1 MSLSGRGISLKTLL
15 DEAFLPVAL
24 SFTEESVRAF
34 GFGTVEAD
42 RIRLASEEI
51 FLYLCEIAKGR
62 PCEIEVTNGAYYVR
76 VRFLFDA
83 VVFDPYALNLTARVA
98 PDEQG
103 LKSLGLLIASR
114 SVDQFYIQHSLNE
127 GIGFV
132 LIKEKG
138 YTDVADPAPAH
149 TPVALEGFT
158 ISTPDTAAIKR
169 FARMACAGYDEIYF
183 PSRYRHPA
191 KVADMAASG
200 DYHLLVAAGRSRVAA
215 PAGSAGRVSQE
226 IGGGLLWRRV
236 GRGMIEFFGPYI
248 FDTMQKQEIAAGL
261 ADHFLGQ
268 VAKTNA
274 TFAATSYATP
284 DLPAG
289 YFETLGDIKFRLP
302 GAGVRQCP
310 FFYRQLHEDM
320 GSQVWSHPDLVPFL
334 RSRYDHLVLPREILT
349 SRWEGEKRNAHSVLT
364 VRFDRPVSTAR
375 LRPAW
380 DGEDAARNIADH
392 VAVLTDEG
400 FANIFFDLD
409 LGQSWQC
416 LMTPAL
422 LENGFAPVLLLPGAG
437 EGDIVV
443 LQLCEPTDRKEK
455 RRPECAA

>member
-1 MSLSGRGISLKTLL
+1 MSLSDRGISLKTPL

-24 SFTEESVRAF
+24 SFAEKSVRAF
-34 GFGTVEAD
+34 GFGAVEAD

-51 FLYLCEIAKGR
+51 FLYLCQIAKGR
-62 PCEIEVTNGAYYVR
+62 PCEIEVANGTYYVKA
-76 VRFLFDA
+76 RFLFDA
-83 VVFDPYALNLTARVA
+83 VAFDPYALNFTARVA

-114 SVDQFYIQHSLNE
+114 SVDQFYIQHGLNE

-132 LIKEKG
+132 LIKEKN
-138 YTDVADPAPAH
+138 YPDAAEAAPAD

-158 ISTPDTAAIKR
+158 ITTPDNATVKR
-169 FARMACAGYDEIYF
+169 FARMACTGYDETYF
-183 PSRYRHPA
+183 PSRYRYPA

-200 DYHLLVAAGRSRVAA
+200 DYHVLVATGRGRAAA
-215 PAGSAGRVSQE
+215 PAGSAGRVGQE
-226 IGGGLLWRRV
+226 IGGGLLWRPV
-236 GRGMIEFFGPYI
+236 GRGMIELFGPYI
-248 FDTMQKQEIAAGL
+248 FDTKRKKETAAGL

-274 TFAATSYATP
+274 TFVVTSYATP

-302 GAGVRQCP
+302 GGGVRQCP

-334 RSRYDHLVLPREILT
+334 RTRYDHLVLPREILT
-349 SRWEGEKRNAHSVLT
+349 STWEGERRNAHSALT
-364 VRFDRPVSTAR
+364 VRFDRPVRTAR

-380 DGEDAARNIADH
+380 DGEDAARNIGDH
-392 VAVLTDEG
+392 VTVLTDEG
-400 FANIFFDLD
+400 FANIFFELD

-422 LENGFAPVLLLPGAG
+422 LENGFAPVLLLPDAG

-443 LQLCEPTDRKEK
+443 LQLRELPDRKEK
-455 RRPECAA
+455 RRPEFAA

>member
-24 SFTEESVRAF
+24 SFTEKSVRAF
-34 GFGTVEAD
+34 GFGAAEAD

-51 FLYLCEIAKGR
+51 FLYLCQIAKDR
-62 PCEIEVTNGAYYVR
+62 PCEIEVSNGVYCVKA
-76 VRFLFDA
+76 RFLFDA
-83 VVFDPYALNLTARVA
+83 VAFDPYALNFTARIT

-103 LKSLGLLIASR
+103 FKSLGLLIASR
-114 SVDQFYIQHSLNE
+114 SVDQFYIQHGLNE

-132 LIKEKG
+132 LIKEKN
-138 YTDVADPAPAH
+138 YTDVADEAPAD
-149 TPVALEGFT
+149 TPVALEDFT
-158 ISTPDTAAIKR
+158 ISTPDNATIKR
-169 FARMACAGYDEIYF
+169 FVRKVCNGYEEIYF
-183 PSRYRHPA
+183 PSRYRYPA

-200 DYHLLVAAGRSRVAA
+200 DYHLLVATGRGRVAA
-215 PAGSAGRVSQE
+215 PAGGAWRAGQE

-248 FDTMQKQEIAAGL
+248 FDTMQKKEIAAGL

-274 TFAATSYATP
+274 TFAATSYATS

-289 YFETLGDIKFRLP
+289 YFETLGDIEFRLP
-302 GAGVRQCP
+302 GKGVRQCP

-349 SRWEGEKRNAHSVLT
+349 SKWEGERRNAHSVLT
-364 VRFDRPVSTAR
+364 VRFDRPASTAR

-380 DGEDAARNIADH
+380 DGEDAAQNIVDH
-392 VAVLTDEG
+392 VTVLTNEG

-416 LMTPAL
+416 FMTQVL
-422 LENGFAPVLLLPGAG
+422 LENGFAPALLLPDAG

-443 LQLCEPTDRKEK
+443 FQLREPPNGKEK
-455 RRPECAA
+455 RRS